1 VKKRNRIRKPKRKV
15 EDKKYVISK
24 DNPASM
30 SWKEILDKYNGGSN
44 KTIFGEIQGGVKC

>member
-1 VKKRNRIRKPKRKV
+1 MSKRMKKRKV

-30 SWKEILDKYNGGSN
+30 SWAELLRKHNGGSRD
-44 KTIFGEIQGGVKC
+44 TPFGRIMGGAKC